1 MKHFFFF
8 YIFSISKSKIIFELS
23 FSCGSYRTR
32 LARFCSNNMASQLPH
47 DIYTTQRCLEI
58 RMSSSSS
65 TSDKDT
71 GFSADYKVYS
81 GSASIATSCR
91 RFVSTF
97 FFLILVEIKQKSFCL
112 YLLSAALKSF
122 YKNTLGN
129 YLQCTLR
136 LNFFLICPVRAVFQ

>member
-1 MKHFFFF
+1 MKKLKYEIFEDKLTIWFYIFHHDIGGSLLWNIFFFF

-91 RFVSTF
+91 RFDSTF
-97 FFLILVEIKQKSFCL
+97 FFFNFSRNQTKIFLSLSIFC
-112 YLLSAALKSF
+112 S
-122 YKNTLGN
+122 
-129 YLQCTLR
+129 
-136 LNFFLICPVRAVFQ
+136 P